1 MLTRESPPVTTHTD
15 TIELPRELV
24 TALTDRQLPNEST
37 SDVIRRLL
45 NETYDPT
52 PLEEFATTL
61 ANHGVEFMAVP
72 KRDLAKDCLHIVA
85 TVPPETE
92 EDVINYVASTHA
104 VTVAN
109 TELDVELQ
117 IASYINSP
125 PHLTQRVP
133 LRVPTDIEGVESVQ
147 VEDGIKQIWDFVVTD
162 YDPPRPGEEVIN
174 IEDLAIDLIN
184 AGAKAITVSI
194 EEPFEDAVEVIAHM
208 PAGTCLKNVTVY
220 DVVEIAERKYTLLQQ
235 ATSTGPEETD
245 HPCLY
250 VDDNW
255 FGADPV
261 PLDDGLQRI
270 RSLTATEIGFTQ

>member
-1 MLTRESPPVTTHTD
+1 MLTRESPPVTTHRD

-45 NETYDPT
+45 HETYDPT
-52 PLEEFATTL
+52 PLEEFANTL
-61 ANHGVEFMAVP
+61 ANYGVEFMAVL
-72 KRDLAKDCLHIVA
+72 KRDLANDCLHIVA
-85 TVPPETE
+85 TVPPEAE

-104 VTVAN
+104 VTAAN
-109 TELDVELQ
+109 TELDVDLQ

-133 LRVPTDIEGVESVQ
+133 LRVPTGIEGVESAQ
-147 VEDGIKQIWDFVVTD
+147 IEDGIKQIRDFIVND
-162 YDPPRPGEEVIN
+162 YNPPRPGEEVIN
-174 IEDLAIDLIN
+174 IKDLAIDLIN

-194 EEPFEDAVEVIAHM
+194 KEPFGDAVEVIAHM

-220 DVVEIAERKYTLLQQ
+220 DVVEITDDKYTLLQQ

-255 FGADPV
+255 FGTDPV
-261 PLDDGLQRI
+261 PLDEGLQRI